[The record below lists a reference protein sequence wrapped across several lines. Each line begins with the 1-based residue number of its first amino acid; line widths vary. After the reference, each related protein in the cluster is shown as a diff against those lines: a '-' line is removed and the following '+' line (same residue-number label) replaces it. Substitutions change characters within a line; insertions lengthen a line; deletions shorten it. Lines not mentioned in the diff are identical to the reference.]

1 MITETERNK
10 ELLLLLNTLITNQLY
25 DDIVRVGNIIR
36 TDTLAMKKSFQIM
49 TQHSADSRI
58 VQIYTDFGTE
68 LKNARDEWDQHIN
81 NPQ

>member
-1 MITETERNK
+1 MITETARNK

-36 TDTLAMKKSFQIM
+36 TDTLSMKKSFQIM

-58 VQIYTDFGTE
+58 VQIYEDFDVE
-68 LKNARDEWDQHIN
+68 LKNAREEWDRNKI
-81 NPQ
+81 